1 MRGKLSAMILCTL
14 KSENL
19 YGLQI
24 IKEIKTLTNGQTD
37 IKLPSLYSALH
48 KLEAEG
54 YITSYWENSE
64 IGGKRRYSALTE
76 KGRQYLV
83 EHPLD
88 LSQYENAPNKTV
100 GNSPSSLAIQPDF
113 FNTIAHSERVA
124 RKEKEEER
132 ESKII
137 EKDIP
142 NYSILDYI
150 SSEKVDAVNAVLGSP
165 ANEPSFDC
173 QNPDNSDSLNLPKQ
187 DIDRKFNSTPTNL
200 NSSGTDFQNSSELA
214 TQTYQRVYDKN
225 DAVLLSDDEIIPHDE
240 SLSLLYRPT
249 TIKNNEVKNEDI
261 DYDSIFGDMIEK
273 DVAKTTLFGTPNDNI
288 DNDNDIANEI
298 KCKKIDI
305 FDRTSLTE
313 NQYTNDFAEVVPN
326 EEKQK
331 INILESHTNDF
342 STSAMA
348 KKTLFS
354 DNDSYGVK
362 QQITSQNL
370 MQQTKAVPTKETQGQ
385 PQPFVTKKNINE
397 YLMKDKIV
405 VEDKYKANIFLKKS
419 NFSNSE
425 YDFFS
430 SPPKYNKDTL
440 KEIERPQHKKI
451 DIFFSNDFGKNEN
464 INGHEQSV
472 KTLDEFVLDC
482 EENGIEIA
490 VYNSSCKS
498 RVKSNNVH
506 ANRTNLLTSII
517 TFGVLTALLLTL
529 FFVYKTPETLNH
541 LAIMVLVIFATS
553 ILYPIVCAVFL
564 IKNDK
569 IGIPVCNIK
578 KEWIP
583 RSIIVISI
591 ILLTLAINIINGMNT
606 NNFSKYSPYMVIPI
620 ASSLMIIFDYFV
632 KAAMF
637 KVKLFREEI

>member
-1 MRGKLSAMILCTL
+1 MRGKVSAMILCTL

-24 IKEIKTLTNGQTD
+24 IKAIKTLTNGQTD

-76 KGRQYLV
+76 KGRQYLD

-88 LSQYENAPNKTV
+88 FSQYENAPNKSV
-100 GNSPSSLAIQPDF
+100 SNSPSSLAIQPDF
-113 FNTIAHSERVA
+113 FNTIAHSERAA
-124 RKEKEEER
+124 RKEKEEEN
-132 ESKII
+132 ETKVI
-137 EKDIP
+137 ENDIP

-150 SSEKVDAVNAVLGSP
+150 SSEKLDAVNSALGGST
-165 ANEPSFDC
+165 NESSSSY
-173 QNPDNSDSLNLPKQ
+173 QNSASVNSLPKQ
-187 DIDRKFNSTPTNL
+187 DFGTKVNSMPTNSISNDL
-200 NSSGTDFQNSSELA
+200 DFQNSSEQSA
-214 TQTYQRVYDKN
+214 QSYQRVYDKN

-249 TIKNNEVKNEDI
+249 TIKNNDVKNDDI

-288 DNDNDIANEI
+288 DNDNVAENEI
-298 KCKKIDI
+298 ERKKIDI
-305 FDRTSLTE
+305 FDRTPLNE
-313 NQYTNDFAEVVPN
+313 NQYANVFDDEIQN
-326 EEKQK
+326 LEKQK
-331 INILESHTNDF
+331 INILEPRTNDF
-342 STSAMA
+342 STSSIA
-348 KKTLFS
+348 KETLFS
-354 DNDSYGVK
+354 TNNNCGE
-362 QQITSQNL
+362 I
-370 MQQTKAVPTKETQGQ
+370 QQTISKNLAPQAKTAPTTPTQQQ
-385 PQPFVTKKNINE
+385 PQPAVTKKNINE

-430 SPPKYNKDTL
+430 SPPKYIKDTF

-451 DIFFSNDFGKNEN
+451 DIFFSNDLSKNEN
-464 INGHEQSV
+464 DDNYEPPV

-482 EENGIEIA
+482 EENGIEIS
-490 VYNSSCKS
+490 VYNSGCKA

-517 TFGVLTALLLTL
+517 TFGALTALLLAL
-529 FFVYKTPETLNH
+529 FFVYKTPETLNP
-541 LAIMVLVIFATS
+541 LAIMVLAIFAVS
-553 ILYPIVCAVFL
+553 IIYPIVCAAFL

-591 ILLTLAINIINGMNT
+591 ILLTLAINIINGMNA
-606 NNFSKYSPYMVIPI
+606 NNFAKYSPYMIIPI

-632 KAAMF
+632 KVAMF
-637 KVKLFREEI
+637 KVKLFREEV

>member
-1 MRGKLSAMILCTL
+1 MRGKVSAIILCTL

-24 IKEIKTLTNGQTD
+24 IKAIKTLTNGQTD

-76 KGRQYLV
+76 KGRQYLE

-88 LSQYENAPNKTV
+88 FSQYENIPSKSV
-100 GNSPSSLAIQPDF
+100 SNSPSSLAIQPDF
-113 FNTIAHSERVA
+113 FNTIAHSENEA
-124 RKEKEEER
+124 RKEKNDEDETNV
-132 ESKII
+132 I
-137 EKDIP
+137 ENDIP

-150 SSEKVDAVNAVLGSP
+150 SSEKLDAVNSAIGNSSSTSNL
-165 ANEPSFDC
+165 NY
-173 QNPDNSDSLNLPKQ
+173 SDSVSTDNLPMQNFDKK
-187 DIDRKFNSTPTNL
+187 DSTSSTNFISNDSNSID
-200 NSSGTDFQNSSELA
+200 SSEQP
-214 TQTYQRVYDKN
+214 TETYHRVYDKN
-225 DAVLLSDDEIIPHDE
+225 DAVLLSDDEIIPHDD

-249 TIKNNEVKNEDI
+249 TITNNEVKNDDI

-288 DNDNDIANEI
+288 DNDYNEREMER
-298 KCKKIDI
+298 KKVDI
-305 FDRTSLTE
+305 FDRTALNEKEYS
-313 NQYTNDFAEVVPN
+313 NDFADNKSN

-331 INILESHTNDF
+331 ISILEPRANEYQSPATTKESIF
-342 STSAMA
+342 STNNSVA
-348 KKTLFS
+348 
-354 DNDSYGVK
+354 
-362 QQITSQNL
+362 
-370 MQQTKAVPTKETQGQ
+370 MQQNVNLNVSTQIKTANVEQTQQ
-385 PQPFVTKKNINE
+385 PQAIVTKKNINE
-397 YLMKDKIV
+397 YLMKDKVV

-451 DIFFSNDFGKNEN
+451 DIFFSNDLCKNEN
-464 INGHEQSV
+464 DKDYEPPV
-472 KTLDEFVLDC
+472 KTLNEFVLDC
-482 EENGIEIA
+482 EENGIEVA

-517 TFGVLTALLLTL
+517 TFGTLTALLLTL
-529 FFVYKTPETLNH
+529 FFAYKTPETQNSLS
-541 LAIMVLVIFATS
+541 IMVLSIFAVS
-553 ILYPIVCAVFL
+553 IFYPIVCALFL
-564 IKNDK
+564 IRNDR

-591 ILLTLAINIINGMNT
+591 ILLTLAINIISGMNA
-606 NNFSKYSPYMVIPI
+606 NNFARYSPYMVIPI

-632 KAAMF
+632 KASMF
-637 KVKLFREEI
+637 KVKLFREEV

>member
-1 MRGKLSAMILCTL
+1 MRGKVSAIILCTL

-24 IKEIKTLTNGQTD
+24 IKAIKTLTNGQTD

-76 KGRQYLV
+76 KGRQYL
-83 EHPLD
+83 EDHPLD
-88 LSQYENAPNKTV
+88 FSQYENTPSKSV
-100 GNSPSSLAIQPDF
+100 SNSPSSLAIQPDF
-113 FNTIAHSERVA
+113 FNTIAHSENEA
-124 RKEKEEER
+124 RKEKNDEDETNV
-132 ESKII
+132 I
-137 EKDIP
+137 ENDIP

-150 SSEKVDAVNAVLGSP
+150 SSEKLDAVNSVIG
-165 ANEPSFDC
+165 
-173 QNPDNSDSLNLPKQ
+173 NSSSTSNLNHSDYVSTDNLPMQNFDKK
-187 DIDRKFNSTPTNL
+187 DSTSSTNFISNDSNSID
-200 NSSGTDFQNSSELA
+200 SSEQP
-214 TQTYQRVYDKN
+214 TETYHRVYDKN
-225 DAVLLSDDEIIPHDE
+225 DAVLLSDDEIIPHDD

-249 TIKNNEVKNEDI
+249 TITNNEVKNDDI

-288 DNDNDIANEI
+288 DNDYNEREMER
-298 KCKKIDI
+298 KKVDI
-305 FDRTSLTE
+305 FDRTALNEKEYS
-313 NQYTNDFAEVVPN
+313 NDFADNKSN

-331 INILESHTNDF
+331 ISILEPRANEYQSPATSKESIF
-342 STSAMA
+342 STNNSVA
-348 KKTLFS
+348 
-354 DNDSYGVK
+354 
-362 QQITSQNL
+362 
-370 MQQTKAVPTKETQGQ
+370 MQQNVNLNVSTQIKTANVEQTQQ
-385 PQPFVTKKNINE
+385 PQATVTKKNINE
-397 YLMKDKIV
+397 YLMKDKVV

-451 DIFFSNDFGKNEN
+451 DIFFSNDLCKNEN
-464 INGHEQSV
+464 DKDYEPPV
-472 KTLDEFVLDC
+472 KTLNEFVLDC

-517 TFGVLTALLLTL
+517 TFGSLTALLLTL
-529 FFVYKTPETLNH
+529 FFVYKTPETQNSLS
-541 LAIMVLVIFATS
+541 IMVLSIFAVS
-553 ILYPIVCAVFL
+553 IFYPIVCALFL
-564 IKNDK
+564 IRNDR

-591 ILLTLAINIINGMNT
+591 ILLTLAINIISGMNA
-606 NNFSKYSPYMVIPI
+606 NNFARYSPYMVIPI

-632 KAAMF
+632 KASMF
-637 KVKLFREEI
+637 KVKLFREEV

>member
-1 MRGKLSAMILCTL
+1 MRGKVSAIILCTL

-24 IKEIKTLTNGQTD
+24 IKAIKTLTNGQTD

-76 KGRQYLV
+76 KGRQYLE

-88 LSQYENAPNKTV
+88 FSQYENTPSKSV
-100 GNSPSSLAIQPDF
+100 SNSPSSLAIQPDF
-113 FNTIAHSERVA
+113 FNTIAHSENEA
-124 RKEKEEER
+124 RKERDGEDETKV
-132 ESKII
+132 I
-137 EKDIP
+137 ENDIP

-150 SSEKVDAVNAVLGSP
+150 SSEKLDVVNSAI
-165 ANEPSFDC
+165 
-173 QNPDNSDSLNLPKQ
+173 DNSSSTSNLNYPDFVNTDNLPMQNLDKK
-187 DIDRKFNSTPTNL
+187 DSTSSTNFISNDSNSID
-200 NSSGTDFQNSSELA
+200 SSEQH
-214 TQTYQRVYDKN
+214 TVTYHRVYDKN
-225 DAVLLSDDEIIPHDE
+225 DAVLLSDDEIIPHDD

-249 TIKNNEVKNEDI
+249 TITNNEVKNDDI

-288 DNDNDIANEI
+288 DNDYNERGMER
-298 KCKKIDI
+298 KKVDI
-305 FDRTSLTE
+305 FDRTALNEKEYS
-313 NQYTNDFAEVVPN
+313 NDFADN
-326 EEKQK
+326 EFNGEKQK
-331 INILESHTNDF
+331 ISILEPRANEYQSSASTKESIF
-342 STSAMA
+342 STNNSVA
-348 KKTLFS
+348 
-354 DNDSYGVK
+354 
-362 QQITSQNL
+362 
-370 MQQTKAVPTKETQGQ
+370 MQQNVNQNVSTQIKTANVEQTQQ
-385 PQPFVTKKNINE
+385 PQATVTKKNINE
-397 YLMKDKIV
+397 YLIKDKVV

-451 DIFFSNDFGKNEN
+451 DIFFSNDLCKNEN
-464 INGHEQSV
+464 DKDYEPPV
-472 KTLDEFVLDC
+472 KTLNEFILDC

-517 TFGVLTALLLTL
+517 TFGTLTALLLTL
-529 FFVYKTPETLNH
+529 FFVYKTPETQNPLS
-541 LAIMVLVIFATS
+541 IMVLSIFAVS
-553 ILYPIVCAVFL
+553 IFYPIICALFL
-564 IKNDK
+564 IRNDR

-591 ILLTLAINIINGMNT
+591 ILLTLAINIISGMNA
-606 NNFSKYSPYMVIPI
+606 NNFARYSPYMVIPI

-632 KAAMF
+632 KASMF
-637 KVKLFREEI
+637 KVKLFREEV

>member
-88 LSQYENAPNKTV
+88 FSQYENAPNKTV

-137 EKDIP
+137 ENDIP

-187 DIDRKFNSTPTNL
+187 DIDRKFNSIPTNL
-200 NSSGTDFQNSSELA
+200 NSSGTEFQNSSEQA

-225 DAVLLSDDEIIPHDE
+225 DAVLLPDDEIIPHDE

-288 DNDNDIANEI
+288 DNDNDIDNEI

-331 INILESHTNDF
+331 INILESNTNDF

-348 KKTLFS
+348 KKTLFP
-354 DNDSYGVK
+354 DNNSYGVK

-385 PQPFVTKKNINE
+385 PQPVVTKKNINE

-564 IKNDK
+564 IKNDR

-606 NNFSKYSPYMVIPI
+606 NNFSKYSPDMVIPI

>member
-137 EKDIP
+137 ENDIP

-187 DIDRKFNSTPTNL
+187 DIDRKFNSIPTNL
-200 NSSGTDFQNSSELA
+200 NSSGTEFQNSSEQA

-288 DNDNDIANEI
+288 DNDNDIDNEI

-331 INILESHTNDF
+331 INILESNTNDF

-348 KKTLFS
+348 KKTLFP
-354 DNDSYGVK
+354 DNNSYGVK

-385 PQPFVTKKNINE
+385 PQPVVTKKNINE

-430 SPPKYNKDTL
+430 SPLKYNKDTL
-440 KEIERPQHKKI
+440 KEIKRPQHKKI

-564 IKNDK
+564 IKNDR

>member
-1 MRGKLSAMILCTL
+1 MRGKVSAIILCTL

-24 IKEIKTLTNGQTD
+24 IKAIKTLTNGQTD

-76 KGRQYLV
+76 KGRQYLE

-88 LSQYENAPNKTV
+88 FSQYENTPSKSV
-100 GNSPSSLAIQPDF
+100 SNSPSSLAIQPDF
-113 FNTIAHSERVA
+113 FNTIAHSENEA
-124 RKEKEEER
+124 RKEKNDEDETNV
-132 ESKII
+132 I
-137 EKDIP
+137 ENDIP

-150 SSEKVDAVNAVLGSP
+150 SSEKLDAVNSVIG
-165 ANEPSFDC
+165 
-173 QNPDNSDSLNLPKQ
+173 NSSSTSNLNYSDYVSTDNLPMQNFDKK
-187 DIDRKFNSTPTNL
+187 DSTSSTNFISNDSNSID
-200 NSSGTDFQNSSELA
+200 SSEQP
-214 TQTYQRVYDKN
+214 TETYHRVYDKN
-225 DAVLLSDDEIIPHDE
+225 DAVLLSDDEIIPHDD

-249 TIKNNEVKNEDI
+249 TITNNEVKNDDI

-288 DNDNDIANEI
+288 DNDYNEREMER
-298 KCKKIDI
+298 KKVDI
-305 FDRTSLTE
+305 FDRTALNEKEYS
-313 NQYTNDFAEVVPN
+313 NDFADNKSN

-331 INILESHTNDF
+331 ISILEPRANEYQSPATTKESIF
-342 STSAMA
+342 STNNSVA
-348 KKTLFS
+348 
-354 DNDSYGVK
+354 
-362 QQITSQNL
+362 
-370 MQQTKAVPTKETQGQ
+370 MQQNVNLNVSTQIKTANVEQTQQ
-385 PQPFVTKKNINE
+385 PQAIVTKKNINE
-397 YLMKDKIV
+397 YLMKDKVV

-451 DIFFSNDFGKNEN
+451 DIFFSNDLCKNEN
-464 INGHEQSV
+464 DKDYEPPV
-472 KTLDEFVLDC
+472 KTLNEFVLDC
-482 EENGIEIA
+482 EENGIEIT

-517 TFGVLTALLLTL
+517 TFGTLTALLLTL
-529 FFVYKTPETLNH
+529 FFVYKTPETQNSLS
-541 LAIMVLVIFATS
+541 IMVLSIFAVS
-553 ILYPIVCAVFL
+553 IFYPIVCALFL
-564 IKNDK
+564 IRNDR

-591 ILLTLAINIINGMNT
+591 ILLTLAINIISGMNA
-606 NNFSKYSPYMVIPI
+606 NNFARYSPYMVIPI

-632 KAAMF
+632 KASMF
-637 KVKLFREEI
+637 KVKLFREEV